1 MSRIKI
7 IGRLLSFVLLLAVTT
22 SCSTIAQQRTSTIKS
37 AGTPGGDWILVFS
50 DEFTDTALNKEV
62 WTTWFPYT
70 HDGSDQCAFCRT
82 HGNENQVF
90 LDRNIVIKDGILNI
104 VAKREKAEW
113 MGEHR
118 NFTSAMIHARNA
130 YGHGRYEV
138 RSKLPAGEGFWPGIW
153 TFGQISAEVDLM
165 EAGMQNPERFHASV
179 HNWLIKKMKHKRIK
193 VGVDLSDDFHVY
205 AMEWDENSIKFFFD
219 DMQVWELCRYA
230 TRRGNNP
237 RNCNVRKKSYVQQPV
252 FPPDNEKLYLIIGM
266 GIGNETTPFTGTP
279 KETTVFPNQLQVDY
293 IRIYERKKTN

>member
-1 MSRIKI
+1 M
-7 IGRLLSFVLLLAVTT
+7 FVLLYVTA
-22 SCSTIAQQRTSTIKS
+22 SCSTIAQQRTATTKSTK
-37 AGTPGGDWILVFS
+37 AFNNEWTMVFS
-50 DEFTDTALNKEV
+50 DEFNDTTLNKEL
-62 WTTWFPYT
+62 WLTYFPYT

-82 HGNENQVF
+82 HGDENQVF
-90 LDRNIVIKDGILNI
+90 LDRNIVIRDGILNI

-118 NFTSAMIHARNA
+118 NFTSGMIHARKP

-165 EAGMQNPERFHASV
+165 EAGMQNPKRFHTSV
-179 HNWLIKKMKHKRIK
+179 HNWLIKKMKHKRIN
-193 VGVDLSDDFHVY
+193 VGVDLSEDFHVY
-205 AMEWDENSIKFFFD
+205 AMEWDTNSIRFFFD
-219 DMQVWELCRYA
+219 DMQVWELCRYS

-237 RNCNVRKKSYVQQPV
+237 RNCNVRKDRFIQQPV
-252 FPPDNEKLYLIIGM
+252 FPPDDEKLFLIIGM

-293 IRIYERKKTN
+293 IRIYEKKTSN